1 VTNKSCPPGGIVS
14 RQKGIEMTYLTLT
27 SHASRII
34 DRIDLVTERVND
46 FEPELR
52 KAVKSYL
59 EKDQKMKYPKV
70 INEYGKEID
79 FDAAVNIMDDD
90 LREQLNNELAPCT
103 NQKFFEAY
111 AKAHLEKF
119 DEEFEPNKANPAW

>member
-1 VTNKSCPPGGIVS
+1 MNENT
-14 RQKGIEMTYLTLT
+14 
-27 SHASRII
+27 I
-34 DRIDLVTERVND
+34 DYPNRWRGDD
-46 FEPELR
+46 FESELR
-52 KAVKSYL
+52 KAVKLYL
-59 EKDQKMKYPKV
+59 EKDQKMKYSKV

-119 DEEFEPNKANPAW
+119 DEEFEPNKANPVW